1 MENSIC
7 YFSFEKELCNLV
19 YVLYFS
25 LIRLNIVSNR
35 IIKVSHFIVIF
46 VIIIFDIYYV
56 VQLYHDLGIVCIVFK
71 LNLQKLNKYLDKKY
85 YIT

>member
-56 VQLYHDLGIVCIVFK
+56 VQLYHDLGIVFK
-71 LNLQKLNKYLDKKY
+71 LKLQKLNKYIDKKY
-85 YIT
+85 YIR